1 MINSVFAFLFGAFIG
16 LYFGF
21 IRGVETESF
30 DREYAN
36 LKLQQC
42 LEVIKK

>member
-1 MINSVFAFLFGAFIG
+1 MTYHILNAVIIAFCARFFYVQG
-16 LYFGF
+16 LKD
-21 IRGVETESF
+21 SNF
-30 DREYAN
+30 DRVHAN

>member
-1 MINSVFAFLFGAFIG
+1 MIKLAIYYMLGFSVGVYIGFYKGADS
-16 LYFGF
+16 
-21 IRGVETESF
+21 ENF